1 MIRKVSG
8 GYKVVSH
15 QTGKSF
21 GTYPTK
27 AQAERRLFQLSH
39 FQEGEVRGSPGRAGR

>member
-1 MIRKVSG
+1 MIRKVPG

-27 AQAERRLFQLSH
+27 KAAEKRLAQIKRFK
-39 FQEGEVRGSPGRAGR
+39 

>member
-1 MIRKVSG
+1 MIRKTKD

-27 AQAERRLFQLSH
+27 AGAEKRLKQIKRFKKK
-39 FQEGEVRGSPGRAGR
+39 G